1 MNNMNNLYSHF
12 TEDELWLIKQAEW
25 VTSVQ
30 NIRETQF
37 ALGNGYMGTRGIL
50 QDMPE
55 GAMPGLFLAGLYD
68 KIGSQV
74 DELVNWPNPINFMLT
89 IEGQKL
95 DVISMDVIEHKRA
108 LNMKKAVLA
117 QHTIYRD
124 RKKRRYD
131 HQSLRFISMCNK
143 NIGAMQIA
151 FTPLDG
157 EAIVDI
163 STGIDVSTMNAGI
176 LSEGKK
182 KHFRVKELSQENH
195 AGYVAV
201 ESLQRKHVVICWS
214 GFYYET
220 SGDKQ
225 FAKDNVFQLRIKK
238 NQTVTFTKIFF
249 IKHFPYTDTLQD
261 IKPQTAESFQS
272 IFQGE
277 FSRLL
282 DEHIQQWEK
291 IWEKSD
297 VVINGVANIQ
307 QNLRFNIYH
316 MLIAGQH
323 DDGLSS
329 IGARTLSGEGYR
341 GHIFW
346 DGEIFLLPFYL
357 FTYPDIAKNMLLYRY
372 KRLDKARELAKEEG
386 YRGAKFPWESASTGE
401 EETPEW
407 ARDFDGKIIRI
418 HTQEMEHHITAD
430 IAHAVYR
437 YYLVTGDNKFMEDY
451 GYEIMFETARFW
463 ASRVKYKKRS
473 GKYEIN
479 DIIGPD
485 EFHLKVKNNAFTN
498 MMAKWNL
505 LMASKMF
512 AALKKNVPLYRE
524 LKDKLG
530 LIEKEVHDWKVISDK
545 IKLHIGK
552 DKIIEQFEGYFKLK
566 KILLTKTDENG
577 LPFLPKELKGKDLGK
592 TQLVKQAD
600 VLMLLFILDDMFK
613 NDVIKANYDFYIKRT
628 VHASSL
634 SVAIHSILACYVGD
648 LQRAYNFFNVGLRAD
663 ISNIYGNTKEGMHAA
678 SLGGTWQ
685 AVVFGFAG
693 VRVRKE
699 VISINPSMPYTWQG
713 IEFSLIWRNSL
724 INFKLTNDTI
734 KIKAD
739 SLKKDMLEVGIFNK
753 TVHIKPGKWITFKRS
768 ILMQKRELVHY

>member
-1 MNNMNNLYSHF
+1 MNNIYSRF
-12 TEDELWLIKQAEW
+12 TEDDLWLIKQTEW
-25 VTSVQ
+25 VTAVQ

-68 KIGSQV
+68 KSGSQV
-74 DELVNWPNPINFMLT
+74 DELVNWPNPVNFMFT
-89 IEGQKL
+89 IEGQKM
-95 DVISMDVIEHKRA
+95 DVISMDVTEHRRA

-117 QHTIYRD
+117 QHTVYRD

-131 HQSLRFISMCNK
+131 YQSLRFISMRNK

-157 EAIVDI
+157 DAIVDI
-163 STGIDVSTMNAGI
+163 NTGIDVSITNAGI
-176 LSEGKK
+176 LTEGKK

-214 GFYYET
+214 GFYYEMN
-220 SGDKQ
+220 GDKQ
-225 FAKDNVFQLRIKK
+225 FAKDNIFQLRIKK
-238 NQTVTFTKIFF
+238 NQTIVFTKIFF
-249 IKHFPYTDTLQD
+249 IKHFPYADTVQD
-261 IKPQTAESFQS
+261 IKTHTAESFQKV
-272 IFQGE
+272 FQGD

-282 DEHIQQWEK
+282 DDHIREWDM
-291 IWEKSD
+291 IWKRTD
-297 VVINGVANIQ
+297 VIIKGVANIQ

-316 MLIAGQH
+316 MLITGH
-323 DDGLSS
+323 YDDGFSS

-357 FTYPDIAKNMLLYRY
+357 FTYPEIAKNMLLYRY
-372 KRLDKARELAKEEG
+372 RRLDTARRLAQKEG

-437 YYLVTGDNKFMEDY
+437 YHIVTGDDSFMENY
-451 GYEIMFETARFW
+451 GYEIIFETARFW
-463 ASRVKYKKRS
+463 ASRVEYKKRS
-473 GKYEIN
+473 GTYEIN
-479 DIIGPD
+479 SIIGPD

-505 LMASKMF
+505 LIANKMF
-512 AALKKNVPLYRE
+512 TAVKKNAALYRALKNR
-524 LKDKLG
+524 LG
-530 LIEKEVHDWKVISDK
+530 LAEKEARDWKGISDTMNFS
-545 IKLHIGK
+545 IGK
-552 DKIIEQFEGYFKLK
+552 DNLIEQFEGYFKLK

-577 LPFLPKELKGKDLGK
+577 LPFLPKALKGKDLGK

-600 VLMLLFILDDMFK
+600 VLMLLFILDDMFS
-613 NDVIKANYDFYIKRT
+613 NDVIKANYDFYMKRT

-634 SVAIHSILACYVGD
+634 SVAIHSLLACYVGD
-648 LQRAYNFFNVGLRAD
+648 LQKAYNFFNVGLRAD
-663 ISNIYGNTKEGMHAA
+663 ISNVYGNTKEGMHAA
-678 SLGGTWQ
+678 SLGGAWQ

-693 VRVRKE
+693 VRVRKGT
-699 VISINPSMPYTWQG
+699 ISINPGMPYTWQG
-713 IEFSLIWRNSL
+713 MEFSLVWRGSF
-724 INFKLTNDTI
+724 INLNLTNDI
-734 KIKAD
+734 VKIKVD
-739 SLKKDMLEVGIFNK
+739 SPKKEMLEAYVFDK
-753 TVHIKPGKWITFKRS
+753 MAHVKPGKWMTFERS
-768 ILMQKRELVHY
+768 VHTRKREYVHY

>member
-1 MNNMNNLYSHF
+1 MNDIYSHF
-12 TEDELWLIKQAEW
+12 TKDDRWLIKQTEW
-25 VTSVQ
+25 VTVVQ

-55 GAMPGLFLAGLYD
+55 GVMPGLFLAGLYD

-74 DELVNWPNPINFMLT
+74 DELVNWPNPINFMFT

-95 DVISMDVIEHKRA
+95 DVISMDVVEHKRA

-117 QHTIYRD
+117 QQTIYKD

-131 HQSLRFISMCNK
+131 YQALRFVSMCNK
-143 NIGAMQIA
+143 NIGVMRIA

-157 EAIVDI
+157 DAIVDI
-163 STGIDVSTMNAGI
+163 STGIDVSIMNACI

-195 AGYVAV
+195 AGYIAV
-201 ESLQRKHVVICWS
+201 ESLQRKHVVIYWS
-214 GFYYET
+214 GFYYEMN
-220 SGDKQ
+220 GNKQ
-225 FAKDNVFQLRIKK
+225 FAKDNIFQLRIKK
-238 NQTVTFTKIFF
+238 NQTIVFTKIFF
-249 IKHFPYTDTLQD
+249 IRHFPYTNTLQD
-261 IKPQTAESFQS
+261 IKTQTAQSFQKT
-272 IFQGE
+272 FQGD

-282 DEHIQQWEK
+282 DEHIEEWDK
-291 IWEKSD
+291 IWKRAD
-297 VVINGVANIQ
+297 VVIKGVANIQ

-316 MLIAGQH
+316 MIIAGH
-323 DDGLSS
+323 YDDGFSS

-357 FTYPDIAKNMLLYRY
+357 LIYPEIAKNMLLYRY
-372 KRLDKARELAKEEG
+372 KRLDKARELAKKEG

-407 ARDFDGKIIRI
+407 ARDFDGRIIRI

-430 IAHAVYR
+430 IAYAVYR
-437 YYLVTGDNKFMEDY
+437 YHLVTGDNKFMEDY
-451 GYEIMFETARFW
+451 GYEIIFETARFW
-463 ASRVKYKKRS
+463 ASRVEYKKRS

-479 DIIGPD
+479 NIIGPD

-505 LMASKMF
+505 LIANKMF
-512 AALKKNVPLYRE
+512 TRLKKNIPLCNE
-524 LKDKLG
+524 LKKRLG
-530 LIEKEVHDWKVISDK
+530 LMEKEARDWKEISDK
-545 IKLHIGK
+545 INFYISK
-552 DKIIEQFEGYFKLK
+552 DNIIEQFEGYFKLK

-577 LPFLPKELKGKDLGK
+577 LPFLPEELKGKDLGK

-600 VLMLLFILDDMFK
+600 VLMLLFILDDMFS

-663 ISNIYGNTKEGMHAA
+663 ISNIYGNTKEGIHAA

-685 AVVFGFAG
+685 TVVFGFAG
-693 VRVRKE
+693 VRVRKGM
-699 VISINPSMPYTWQG
+699 IHINPGMPYTWRG
-713 IEFSLIWRNSL
+713 MEFSLIWRNSF
-724 INFKLTNDTI
+724 INLKLTNDTV
-734 KIKAD
+734 KIKVD
-739 SLKKDMLEVGIFNK
+739 SPKKEMLEVYIFDK
-753 TVHIKPGKWITFKRS
+753 MTHVKPGKWITFERS
-768 ILMQKRELVHY
+768 IQIQKREYVHY